1 VKKPSETTIN
11 TAYQIFKEA
20 GLNTELLIGFEGV
33 NTGYTG
39 NAIDDIMDMCAVHPI
54 REDTMEEILKKDRA
68 DSTILQLLID
78 GNYIK
83 KVAYNGM
90 FFYIRNL
97 AKQ

>member
-1 VKKPSETTIN
+1 LPISLFRPGHRRFFGEKPSETTIN

-54 REDTMEEILKKDRA
+54 REDTMEEN
-68 DSTILQLLID
+68 T
-78 GNYIK
+78 
-83 KVAYNGM
+83 
-90 FFYIRNL
+90 
-97 AKQ
+97 